1 MNINNTD
8 VNQTFHLPRFRQYAL
23 AHWREKKRT
32 YFWHFAILIMIY
44 FLILLII
51 NNSYSTKEQSIFYYI
66 GLVSTGFIFSLR
78 YFSSLAKPESGL
90 IELMQPVSTLEK
102 WGLSVF
108 LIMIIYPLVYSLLFV
123 IMTLPVHWF
132 TMATMSEY
140 KDPNIYQ
147 LFIPL
152 QDISTSNDYNNITVL
167 AQMPLWSLFFGCNS
181 YALTTSI
188 FFKRL
193 PIIKS
198 IALGFIIFLVFLL
211 LAIAVEPDVETLIRY
226 WFDSKTYYLNTWAV
240 ILNILWWI
248 VAPVLMLVAS
258 FFALKGRDLV

>member
-1 MNINNTD
+1 MNINANINDKTI
-8 VNQTFHLPRFRQYAL
+8 NQTFYAPRFRQYAL
-23 AHWREKKRT
+23 AQWREKKRA
-32 YFWHFAILIMIY
+32 YCWHFAILIMIY
-44 FLILLII
+44 FLILLMI
-51 NNSYSTKEQSIFYYI
+51 NNGYSTEEQCIVYYI

-102 WGLSVF
+102 WLLSVF
-108 LIMIIYPLVYSLLFV
+108 IIMIAYPVIYSLLFV
-123 IMTLPVHWF
+123 TMTVPVHWF
-132 TMATMSEY
+132 TMATLSEY
-140 KDPNIYQ
+140 SDPSMYQ

-152 QDISTSNDYNNITVL
+152 QDISKNITAL
-167 AQMPLWSLFFGCNS
+167 GQIPLWALFLGCNS

-211 LAIAVEPDVETLIRY
+211 LAIAVEPDVDDLVKY
-226 WFDSKTYYLNTWAV
+226 WFDSKTYRLHTRAV

-248 VAPVLMLVAS
+248 VAPVLMFVAS

>member
-1 MNINNTD
+1 MSVNDKTI
-8 VNQTFHLPRFRQYAL
+8 NQTFHLPRFRQYAL
-23 AHWREKKRT
+23 AHWREKKRA

-44 FLILLII
+44 FLTLLMVK
-51 NNSYSTKEQSIFYYI
+51 NDYRTDMQCSFYYL

-78 YFSSLAKPESGL
+78 YFSSLAKPASGL

-132 TMATMSEY
+132 SIATMSEHR
-140 KDPNIYQ
+140 DPSMYQ

-152 QDISTSNDYNNITVL
+152 QDISFSNDYKYITAL
-167 AQMPLWSLFFGCNS
+167 GQIPLWALFLGCNS

-211 LAIAVEPDVETLIRY
+211 LAIAIEPDIDDLMKY
-226 WFDSKTYYLNTWAV
+226 WFDTKTYLFNVKAF
-240 ILNILWWI
+240 ILNILWWV
-248 VAPVLMLVAS
+248 VAPLLMFIAS